1 MMSTLSRRFLLA
13 SAAALL
19 LSLGGLGQTVYAKL
33 TNPAIG
39 KVRHVVLYAYK
50 PEVSA
55 EKQAEI
61 AQRSRELIN
70 QIPLIED
77 IEWGPDVNAG
87 ARAQGYTHCVLMT
100 FASPGAVKEYVAHPA
115 HQAFLELAKP
125 HLEKL
130 LVMDY
135 IAQE

>member
-1 MMSTLSRRFLLA
+1 MKTGTRRFLLCTL
-13 SAAALL
+13 AATLL
-19 LSLGGLGQTVYAKL
+19 ALGGIGQTVYAKL
-33 TNPAIG
+33 ANPAIG

-50 PEVSA
+50 AEVSV

-77 IEWGPDVNAG
+77 LEWGPDLNAG
-87 ARAQGYTHCVLMT
+87 ARSQGYTHCLLMT
-100 FASPGAVKEYVAHPA
+100 FATPEAVAAYVAHPA

-130 LVMDY
+130 LVVDY
-135 IAQE
+135 VAQE

>member
-1 MMSTLSRRFLLA
+1 MGNLSRRIWIAASVAVLLA
-13 SAAALL
+13 
-19 LSLGGLGQTVYAKL
+19 LGGIGQSAYAKL

-50 PEVSA
+50 PEVTV

-77 IEWGPDVNAG
+77 LEWGPDLNAG
-87 ARAQGYTHCVLMT
+87 ARSQGYTHCLLMT
-100 FASPGAVKEYVAHPA
+100 FADAEAVAAYAAHPA
-115 HQAFLELAKP
+115 HQTFLELAKP
-125 HLEKL
+125 HLDKL
-130 LVMDY
+130 LVVDY
-135 IAQE
+135 TAQE